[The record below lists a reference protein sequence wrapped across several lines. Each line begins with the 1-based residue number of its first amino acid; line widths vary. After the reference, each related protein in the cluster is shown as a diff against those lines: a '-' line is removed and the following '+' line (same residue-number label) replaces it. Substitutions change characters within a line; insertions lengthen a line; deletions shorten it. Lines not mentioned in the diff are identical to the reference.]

1 MIDIAFKN
9 NLKPISGCLLLSDP
23 FLDEDFFRRSVILLC
38 EHSSE
43 GSFGFVLNN
52 LLDID
57 LHEIDQDFPN
67 IKAVISVG
75 GPVETESL
83 FYIHSFGS
91 LVSES
96 TPINDELSIGG
107 NFEQIK
113 SLLNENEKNRLKI
126 RFFLG
131 YSGWD
136 KLQLAREMNE
146 NSWIVA
152 TNISNEEILAIP
164 KKDFWQMCIEKQG
177 DRFKTISKF
186 PINPIDN

>member
-9 NLKPISGCLLLSDP
+9 NLKPTSGCLLLSDP

>member
-9 NLKPISGCLLLSDP
+9 NLKPTSSCLLLSDP

>member
-9 NLKPISGCLLLSDP
+9 NLKPTSGCLLLSDP

-83 FYIHSFGS
+83 FYIHSFGL

-186 PINPIDN
+186 PMNPIDN

>member
-9 NLKPISGCLLLSDP
+9 NLKPTSGCLLLSDP

-83 FYIHSFGS
+83 FYIHSFGT

>member
-1 MIDIAFKN
+1 M
-9 NLKPISGCLLLSDP
+9 
-23 FLDEDFFRRSVILLC
+23 
-38 EHSSE
+38 
-43 GSFGFVLNN
+43 NN

-75 GPVETESL
+75 GPVEIESL

>member
-9 NLKPISGCLLLSDP
+9 NLKPTSGCLLLSDP

-113 SLLNENEKNRLKI
+113 SLLNENKKNRLKI

-152 TNISNEEILAIP
+152 TDISNEEILAIP

>member
-9 NLKPISGCLLLSDP
+9 NLKPSSGCILISDP

-38 EHSSE
+38 EHSSD

-57 LHEIDQDFPN
+57 LHEIDENFPN
-67 IKAVISVG
+67 INAVISVG
-75 GPVETESL
+75 GPVETESIY
-83 FYIHSFGS
+83 YIHSFGS
-91 LVSES
+91 IISES

-113 SLLNENEKNRLKI
+113 SLLLENDKNRFKI

-136 KLQLAREMNE
+136 KLQLSREMKE

-152 TNISNEEILAIP
+152 KNISNKEILAIP

>member
-9 NLKPISGCLLLSDP
+9 NLKPTSGCLLLSDP

-152 TNISNEEILAIP
+152 TDISNEEILAIP

>member
-9 NLKPISGCLLLSDP
+9 NLKPTSGCLLLSDP

-57 LHEIDQDFPN
+57 LHKIDQDFPN

>member
-9 NLKPISGCLLLSDP
+9 NLKPTSGCLLLSDP

-164 KKDFWQMCIEKQG
+164 KKDFWLMCIEKQG

>member
-9 NLKPISGCLLLSDP
+9 NLKPTSGCLLLSDP

-67 IKAVISVG
+67 IKAIISVG

>member
-9 NLKPISGCLLLSDP
+9 NIKPSSGCILLSDP
-23 FLDEDFFRRSVILLC
+23 FLNEDFFRRSVILLC
-38 EHSSE
+38 EHSSD

-91 LVSES
+91 IIAES

-113 SLLNENEKNRLKI
+113 SLLNEDVNNRFKI

>member
-9 NLKPISGCLLLSDP
+9 NLKPTSGCLLLSDP

-113 SLLNENEKNRLKI
+113 SLLNKNEKNRLKI

>member
-1 MIDIAFKN
+1 VLI
-9 NLKPISGCLLLSDP
+9 SDP

-38 EHSSE
+38 DHSSE

-52 LLDID
+52 FLDID
-57 LHEIDQDFPN
+57 LHEIDNDFPN
-67 IKAVISVG
+67 INAVISVG

-83 FYIHSFGS
+83 FYIHTFGDKIHD
-91 LVSES
+91 S
-96 TPINDELSIGG
+96 TPVNDSISIGG

-113 SLLNENEKNRLKI
+113 EELSKDQENHSKI

-136 KLQLAREMNE
+136 KLQLSREMSE

-152 TNISNEEILAIP
+152 SNITTDELLSIHQ
-164 KKDFWQMCIEKQG
+164 KDFWQYCIEKQG
-177 DRFKTISKF
+177 ERFKTIAKF